1 MQAEVKAVGVVP
13 CGQDCSDTSVDVLVF
28 VDQVSRT
35 SADPQAQTA
44 LNRVVFTMQ
53 KVEDRWLVD
62 DVVPL

>member
-1 MQAEVKAVGVVP
+1 M
-13 CGQDCSDTSVDVLVF
+13 LVF

>member
-1 MQAEVKAVGVVP
+1 
-13 CGQDCSDTSVDVLVF
+13 VLVF